1 MSKPKAIRSILETT
15 LKGLE
20 LDTQLRAYSLWGAW
34 RDIVGES
41 VASQTQLHA
50 IRNRILFIDVSHPAW
65 TQQLQFLKP
74 TLLQKINA
82 FLGENLIQDIRF
94 HIGKIP
100 THAPQN
106 RPDAH
111 PPRREL
117 LDEETLQRIETV
129 LQKIEDGE
137 VKKAL
142 RTLLIKGAK
151 LERSREK
158 VK

>member
-20 LDTQLRAYSLWGAW
+20 LDTQLKAYSLWGAW
-34 RDIVGES
+34 QDIVGES
-41 VASQTQLHA
+41 IASQTELHT
-50 IRNRILFIDVSHPAW
+50 IRNRILFIHVSHPAW

-74 TLLQKINA
+74 TLLRKINT
-82 FLGENLIQDIRF
+82 FLGEDLIQDIRF
-94 HIGKIP
+94 HVGKIP
-100 THAPQN
+100 VHASQT
-106 RPDAH
+106 RPEVH
-111 PPRREL
+111 PSRQEP
-117 LDEETLQRIETV
+117 LDEETLQRIEAL

-142 RTLLIKGAK
+142 RTLLVKGAT

-158 VK
+158 KR